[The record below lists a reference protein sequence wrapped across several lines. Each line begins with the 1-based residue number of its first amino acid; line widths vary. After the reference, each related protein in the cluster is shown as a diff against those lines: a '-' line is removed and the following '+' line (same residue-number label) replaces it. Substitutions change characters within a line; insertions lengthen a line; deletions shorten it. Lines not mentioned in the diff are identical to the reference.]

1 MEMKPYI
8 ASFVIATPVQG
19 TNRLTVT
26 VPNGF
31 MVAEVI
37 ANIPTSATMDIL
49 DSGNSIFGSRPL
61 GGGIFA
67 TANRKLRLFEP
78 YQCKNTAL
86 ELICECPEAP
96 TSPITVALIGMWQE

>member
-8 ASFVIATPVQG
+8 ASFTITAPVQG
-19 TNRLTVT
+19 TNRQTVT
-26 VPNGF
+26 VPRDF

-37 ANIPTSATMDIL
+37 AYIPTSATMDIL
-49 DSGNSIFGSRPL
+49 DSGNSIFGNRPL
-61 GGGIFA
+61 GGGVFA
-67 TANRKLRLFEP
+67 TSNRKIRLFEP